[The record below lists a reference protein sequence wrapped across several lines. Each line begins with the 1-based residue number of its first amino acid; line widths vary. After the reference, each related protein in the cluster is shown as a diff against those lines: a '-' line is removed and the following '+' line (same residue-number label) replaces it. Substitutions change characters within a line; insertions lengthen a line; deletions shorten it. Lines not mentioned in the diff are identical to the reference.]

1 MASCKNQPSA
11 SLPVIAVLIAGL
23 STAALGVN
31 FAGGTGTISDPFRIS
46 TARQLLDIG
55 SNPAFLN
62 QCFVLTND
70 IDFDDHYG
78 PDGHL
83 TRAVIAAAEQG
94 PGFEGWLDGGGYV
107 IRHLRISATYG
118 DYFGL
123 VGRVGPKGTILSLR
137 LEDSTIE
144 VEGDNVGL
152 LAGFSSGTIIA
163 CSAQGQVEGDANVG
177 LLIGTQ
183 EGGMVAYGSCEGT
196 MKARLRSG
204 GLVGQAVE
212 AEIFGCSSD
221 CRLESTDKQLDDCG
235 GLVGWVTRGTVED
248 SFARVDLVCPQSSGL
263 GGLVAY
269 NDGGMIR
276 GCLSL
281 GRIVGKYSAAGLV
294 GANTGTIRSCYSLC
308 QVESGRSAGGLVCS
322 NQGTVMLCYAAGSV
336 TAPSAGGLIGQ
347 GNGAFLSYWDID
359 KSGIHTSAGGF
370 GRTTRQMQ
378 QAITFKGWGHEG
390 EWVLPEGDTPRL
402 WWEPHWGVPLFDEPT
417 GFSAGSGTKEDPF
430 QIQTAAEFAS
440 LAWDAGLLDKHF
452 VLMQDVDLADV
463 GPNMVLPVGTMGLP
477 FCGSL
482 DGQGHT
488 VSGLSADLS
497 ANYVGLF
504 GCVGTSADGPN
515 RVGSVVNLS
524 LREAQIVGGEIVGAL
539 TACLDGGRIERCF
552 VTGQVRG
559 AATVGGAVGEVV
571 RGEVLESAFEGYV
584 SGHHRIGGLVGTH
597 QGVLR
602 SCYSDGQ
609 VVGDGENAFGIG
621 GLVGDLDTPS
631 IEPCWPLIAFCYSQA
646 EVKGS
651 SGVGGLIGSAR
662 GGEVFACYATGRV
675 EGHVETTTGGLAG
688 SKRGTVTWRN
698 FWDRDSS
705 GIDTSAFGES
715 KITPAMMYAPTY
727 TGWAY
732 GQQWTLE
739 ADTDYPR
746 LVWEDRAGPPM
757 VDPERAYGG
766 GSGTW
771 SDPYLIANTVHLV
784 ILSRHPQD
792 FSRHFR
798 LVRDIDLKD
807 TPVSPSPIGTLMVPF
822 TGSFDGNYHTLKNLR
837 LLDDKASYAGLFRS
851 VQRSAASGGMLS
863 GVISNLHLE
872 DAHVTAEQ
880 FAAVLAAHNEG
891 EILFCTASGCTTAAE
906 DYAGMLVA
914 HNGMNGELLA
924 CASAG
929 TVLLGGL
936 AQQEGHFQHAGGL
949 VALNEGI
956 LMLCSSSGQVRGSRD
971 VSPSVKPRRI
981 SEDIGG
987 LVGTNQGGTI
997 TGCTSTSRVVG
1008 FETVG
1013 GLVGNNRGGW
1023 LYRCGATADVDAAN
1037 DAGGLVA
1044 QSTGGTMVG
1053 CFSRSEVAGSN
1064 AGGVICFAEDDDIE
1078 SCYFDGS
1085 ISGSGIGGFASR
1097 GNGASRIRDCYCVA
1111 AIAGA
1116 SKAGAFVRYLDWSV
1130 QVSDCFWDKTVFA
1143 EDRNIENVSE
1153 AQKAG
1158 ITGLDT
1164 AALQSGQTL
1173 REAGW
1178 DFVGTWVSCEGDYPR
1193 LWWEEVECR

>member
-1 MASCKNQPSA
+1 
-11 SLPVIAVLIAGL
+11 
-23 STAALGVN
+23 
-31 FAGGTGTISDPFRIS
+31 
-46 TARQLLDIG
+46 
-55 SNPAFLN
+55 
-62 QCFVLTND
+62 
-70 IDFDDHYG
+70 
-78 PDGHL
+78 
-83 TRAVIAAAEQG
+83 
-94 PGFEGWLDGGGYV
+94 
-107 IRHLRISATYG
+107 
-118 DYFGL
+118 
-123 VGRVGPKGTILSLR
+123 
-137 LEDSTIE
+137 
-144 VEGDNVGL
+144 
-152 LAGFSSGTIIA
+152 
-163 CSAQGQVEGDANVG
+163 
-177 LLIGTQ
+177 
-183 EGGMVAYGSCEGT
+183 
-196 MKARLRSG
+196 
-204 GLVGQAVE
+204 
-212 AEIFGCSSD
+212 
-221 CRLESTDKQLDDCG
+221 
-235 GLVGWVTRGTVED
+235 
-248 SFARVDLVCPQSSGL
+248 
-263 GGLVAY
+263 
-269 NDGGMIR
+269 
-276 GCLSL
+276 
-281 GRIVGKYSAAGLV
+281 
-294 GANTGTIRSCYSLC
+294 
-308 QVESGRSAGGLVCS
+308 
-322 NQGTVMLCYAAGSV
+322 MLCYAAGSV
-336 TAPSAGGLIGQ
+336 TAPSAGGLINQ

-378 QAITFKGWGHEG
+378 QAITFKGWGYEG

-417 GFSAGSGTKEDPF
+417 HFSAGSGTKEDPF

-452 VLMQDVDLADV
+452 VLTQDIDLTDVD
-463 GPNMVLPVGTMGLP
+463 PNTVLPVGTRGLP

-488 VSGLSADLS
+488 ISGLAFDLS

-504 GCVGTSADGPN
+504 GCVGTSRDDPN
-515 RVGSVVNLS
+515 RAGWVGNLT
-524 LREAQIVGGEIVGAL
+524 LREAQVAGGEIVGAL

-559 AATVGGAVGEVV
+559 AATVGGAVGEIV
-571 RGEVLESAFEGYV
+571 RGEVLESAFEGSV
-584 SGHHRIGGLVGTH
+584 CGHHKIGGLVGTH
-597 QGVLR
+597 QGVIR
-602 SCYSDGQ
+602 SCYSAGQ
-609 VVGDGENAFGIG
+609 VMGDGENAFGIG
-621 GLVGDLDTPS
+621 GLVGELDTPS

-646 EVKGS
+646 EVEGN

-688 SKRGTVTWRN
+688 GKRGTVTWRN
-698 FWDRDSS
+698 FWDRQSS
-705 GIDTSAFGES
+705 GLDTSAFGES

-746 LVWEDRAGPPM
+746 LVWEDRAGPPI
-757 VDPERAYGG
+757 VDPERTYGG

-771 SDPYLIANTVHLV
+771 SDPYLIENTVHLV

-807 TPVSPSPIGTLMVPF
+807 APVSPSPIGTLTVPF

-837 LLDDKASYAGLFRS
+837 FVDAKTSYAGLFRS
-851 VQRSAASGGMLS
+851 VQQSAASGDMLS

-872 DAHVTAEQ
+872 GAYVTAEQ
-880 FAAVLAAHNEG
+880 YAAVLAAHNEG
-891 EILFCTASGCTTAAE
+891 EILFCTASGCTTSAE

-924 CASAG
+924 CASTG

-971 VSPSVKPRRI
+971 ASPSVKPRRI
-981 SEDIGG
+981 SEYMGG

-997 TGCTSTSRVVG
+997 TGCISSCRVVG
-1008 FETVG
+1008 FRTVG
-1013 GLVGNNRGGW
+1013 GLVGNNKSGW
-1023 LYRCGATADVDAAN
+1023 LYRCGATADVDAIN

-1044 QSTGGTMVG
+1044 RSVGGTMVG
-1053 CFSRSEVAGSN
+1053 CFSRSTVAGSY
-1064 AGGVICFAEDDDIE
+1064 AGGVISLAEDDDIE
-1078 SCYFDGS
+1078 SCYFEGS
-1085 ISGSGIGGFASR
+1085 ISGSGMGGFASR
-1097 GNGASRIRDCYCVA
+1097 GKGESRMRNCYCVA
-1111 AIAGA
+1111 AIAGG
-1116 SKAGAFVRYLDWSV
+1116 STAGAFARSLDWSV
-1130 QVSDCFWDKTVFA
+1130 QVSDCFWDKTVFP
-1143 EDRNIENVSE
+1143 EDRNSGSISE
-1153 AQKAG
+1153 AQRAD

-1178 DFVGTWVSCEGDYPR
+1178 DFAETWVSCEGDYPR
-1193 LWWEEVECR
+1193 LWWEDGECGVGE